1 MFGVGASLIC
11 GATIVLR
18 KKFSATNFLDEIIKY
33 ECTSFSYV
41 GEICRFLLNQP
52 KSRLDRAHKVKV
64 CFGNGLREN
73 VHKEFTERFG
83 IKCVELYGATEGNCV
98 LVNR

>member
-1 MFGVGASLIC
+1 M
-11 GATIVLR
+11 VLR
-18 KKFSATNFLDEIIKY
+18 KKFSASNFLDDIIKY
-33 ECTSFSYV
+33 QCTGFSYV

-52 KSRLDRAHKVKV
+52 KSPLDRAHKIKV

-73 VHKEFTERFG
+73 VHREFTERFG

-98 LVNR
+98 LINT